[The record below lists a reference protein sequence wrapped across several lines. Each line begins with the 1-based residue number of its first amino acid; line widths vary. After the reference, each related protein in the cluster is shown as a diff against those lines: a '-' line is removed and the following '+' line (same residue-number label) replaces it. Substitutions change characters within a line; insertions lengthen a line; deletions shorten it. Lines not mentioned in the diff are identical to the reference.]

1 MCIVDAE
8 EQGDIAVIDAP
19 NGFVQTRVKDAVKDE
34 KDMTFVKIRG
44 MLVDVLIGMA
54 PHVCKSH
61 ITKDKKG
68 VEQSLVQC
76 QNAF

>member
-1 MCIVDAE
+1 MA
-8 EQGDIAVIDAP
+8 
-19 NGFVQTRVKDAVKDE
+19 
-34 KDMTFVKIRG
+34 FVKICG
-44 MLVDVLIGMA
+44 VLVDVLLDMA
-54 PHVCKSH
+54 PDVCKSH